1 MTTMRRITLLCS
13 LIVLAACSSGPQSDT
28 TSVPGRGAL
37 AVEVVPNPIRA
48 TLVSGT
54 TYDFPFEV
62 ILRETGGRPVTVTSV
77 TATVHALGGFAV
89 AREEYDADRIRSLG
103 YGTTVPA
110 NGELRYRFAP
120 RKEVPDERLFGGVS
134 AQLTVEGAD
143 DGRTPA
149 SASTTVT
156 VTR

>member
-1 MTTMRRITLLCS
+1 MTATRRILLLGA
-13 LIVLAACSSGPQSDT
+13 LIVLAACASGPQAGT

-37 AVEVVPNPIRA
+37 AVEIVPNPIRA

-62 ILRETGGRPVTVTSV
+62 VLRETGGRPVTVTSV
-77 TATVHALGGFAV
+77 TATVQLPGGFPV
-89 AREEYDADRIRSLG
+89 ARESYDAERIRSLG

-110 NGELRYRFAP
+110 NGVLRYRFAP

-134 AQLTVEGAD
+134 AQLRVEGTD
-143 DGRTPA
+143 DSRAAA
-149 SASTTVT
+149 SASTVVT
-156 VTR
+156 ITR